1 MDTEVNTTRPN
12 GMKGLFIIWAGQ
24 LVSGIATSTT
34 FYAFPLWISEKSG
47 ARGGALAFWEAFY
60 FASYLFCVFFA
71 LFFIDRY
78 PRKIMMLA
86 YDLILML
93 ATAILLT
100 LQTTGHLQIWHLYLN
115 AILQGIGEAFRLP
128 SYSSVI
134 TLLVPRKQYIRANG
148 LLSVLYETPE
158 IFGPLLAGL
167 LYLSVGLTGILIIN
181 LLSFFVSIAALLS
194 ADVPPVPQTPDSES
208 SHAGLLREALYGIR
222 YILKRPGLLGIQLI
236 FLFGNFFSGIAL
248 SVTALYTLI
257 ALRTG
262 GNVEIVGVIQSGG
275 ALAAVVVA
283 ALLGIFGGIKQPVR
297 TILLGWIISSL
308 FGLTLLGIGQIFIVW
323 LIAKVIDAIFNPIV
337 NVAIDGFLQIK
348 VPPYVQGRVFAANEF
363 LAQVPFLVTPFL
375 AGFLGDKVFEPAMRS
390 GGALTNLFGWL
401 VGTGPGSGYGLMMV
415 LCGLGG
421 TLVGLWGFLAS
432 AIREVDKNLPDYVAP
447 PPIGMVR
454 RGKPITTHAGAKVK
468 EKANR

>member
-1 MDTEVNTTRPN
+1 MDTEVSATRQN
-12 GMKGLFIIWAGQ
+12 GMKGLFIIWLGQ
-24 LVSGIATSTT
+24 MVSGTATTTT

-47 ARGGALAFWEAFY
+47 ASGSALAFWEAFF
-60 FASYLFCVFFA
+60 FASYLFCVLFA

-78 PRKIMMLA
+78 PRKAMMLA

-93 ATAILLT
+93 ATAILLV
-100 LQTTGHLQIWHLYLN
+100 LQTTGKLQIWHLYLN
-115 AILQGIGEAFRLP
+115 AILQGLGDAFRLP

-134 TLLVPRKQYIRANG
+134 TLLLPRKQYVRANG
-148 LLSVLYETPE
+148 MLSVLYETPE

-167 LYLSVGLTGILIIN
+167 LYISIGLTGILVIN
-181 LLSFFVSIAALLS
+181 LLSFIISIAALLS
-194 ADVPPVPQTPDSES
+194 ADIPPVPQTPDSES
-208 SHAGLLREALYGIR
+208 SHAGFFKEAMYGIR
-222 YILKRPGLLGIQLI
+222 YILRRPGLLGVQLI

-257 ALRTG
+257 ALRTD
-262 GNVEIVGVIQSGG
+262 GNVEIVGVLQSGG
-275 ALAAVVVA
+275 ALAAVLVG
-283 ALLGIFGGIKQPVR
+283 ALLSIFGGIKQPVR

-308 FGLTLLGIGQIFIVW
+308 FGLTLLGIGQVFVIW
-323 LIAKVIDAIFNPIV
+323 LIAKVIDSIFNPIV
-337 NVAIDGFLQIK
+337 NVAINDFLQVK
-348 VPPYVQGRVFAANEF
+348 VPPYVQGRVFSASEF

-401 VGTGPGSGYGLMMV
+401 VGIGPGSGYGLMIL

-432 AIREVDKNLPDYVAP
+432 AIRDVDKNLPDYVAP
-447 PPIGMVR
+447 PPVGLVR
-454 RGKPITTHAGAKVK
+454 RERPVTGSPEAIIK
-468 EKANR
+468 E